1 MYIRPPIRTRETGV
15 SQTHT
20 KPEPGSFLYSIIR
33 PEKLEPTKKQP
44 FYVYNRDDYLKDLE
58 KCYTSKGLEF
68 KKPEVY
74 EIPKK
79 EIKPECEKV
88 DISKMDRVIVK
99 TTVLKNGKVR
109 VKLIT
114 SMVSL
119 YEKYYSKYKQPPIK
133 TLCAALKSM
142 GHTNE
147 FVERVGKLH
156 ENRKI
161 SAAKNWKN
169 LEKIFDKPSASSKKK
184 TKKKEVEPEP
194 EPEPEPEQEEE
205 EEEEE
210 NEDDDAAPDE
220 EAIEVDQE
228 DDEEVVEEEYF
239 SDVE

>member
-1 MYIRPPIRTRETGV
+1 MYIRPAIRTREPCV
-15 SQTHT
+15 PQTHT

-79 EIKPECEKV
+79 ETRPEREK
-88 DISKMDRVIVK
+88 IEMPLMDMVIMK

-109 VKLIT
+109 VKLNVG
-114 SMVSL
+114 MYSL

-133 TLCAALKSM
+133 TLCSTLKSM

-147 FVERVGKLH
+147 FVERVGKMH

-161 SAAKNWKN
+161 SVAKNWKN
-169 LEKIFDKPSASSKKK
+169 LEKIFDKPSASTKKK
-184 TKKKEVEPEP
+184 TKKKEPEP
-194 EPEPEPEQEEE
+194 EPEPDEEPEIEEDDEEE
-205 EEEEE
+205 EDE
-210 NEDDDAAPDE
+210 DAAPDE

-228 DDEEVVEEEYF
+228 DDDEEVVEEEYF